1 MHPNAGVSDWR
12 GKPGAHGAKRN
23 ARGLVTESAAADD
36 WASGYDEAAL
46 RQRPKNQS
54 INCKLSFGRLVKSGI
69 VDLFRSFFDGF
80 HGVYH
85 AAANAGGWW

>member
-1 MHPNAGVSDWR
+1 MHHYAGVSDWR
-12 GKPGAHGAKRN
+12 GKPGAQGAERN

-36 WASGYDEAAL
+36 WASKYDEAAL

-54 INCKLSFGRLVKSGI
+54 INCKLPFGRLVKSGI

-80 HGVYH
+80 HGVHH
-85 AAANAGGWW
+85 AAANAGCRW

>member
-1 MHPNAGVSDWR
+1 MQPYAGVSDWR
-12 GKPGAHGAKRN
+12 EKPGAHRAERN
-23 ARGLVTESAAADD
+23 ARGLATESAAAAD

-54 INCKLSFGRLVKSGI
+54 INCAVPFGRPVKSGI

-80 HGVYH
+80 HRVNH
-85 AAANAGGWW
+85 AAANAGGRW